1 MTFGFDG
8 GTDDRVNN
16 CCHVFLGVVLGCG
29 SEKTCRSA
37 VQHCYS
43 ISSTK
48 YVDKIHLNLSVLKT
62 HKCLR
67 LHFSLMKFLT
77 YQKEK
82 TYTYR
87 ISNNGL
93 QSTCMG

>member
-48 YVDKIHLNLSVLKT
+48 YVDKIHLNKT
-62 HKCLR
+62 
-67 LHFSLMKFLT
+67 
-77 YQKEK
+77 
-82 TYTYR
+82 
-87 ISNNGL
+87 
-93 QSTCMG
+93 